1 MTNDIMSQQIGWA
14 YGKGCGSQTGLQLSK
29 LEGFQNEYN
38 ALPNR
43 GRVFC
48 CNSFKGMLVK

>member
-1 MTNDIMSQQIGWA
+1 MSQQIGWVC
-14 YGKGCGSQTGLQLSK
+14 GKDGGQSHTGSQPIQ
-29 LEGFQNEYN
+29 LEGFQNEYQ

-48 CNSFKGMLVK
+48 CNSFKGMLVI